1 MYSFITFQFFPS
13 PNSIMNTQ
21 EFEEIYTTFLKRKP
35 NQGDIN
41 AHIHKN
47 KDAFIEDFN
56 NFLVS
61 REAAFKGTIRV
72 IEFDDA
78 EIIDD

>member
-1 MYSFITFQFFPS
+1 MI
-13 PNSIMNTQ
+13 
-21 EFEEIYTTFLKRKP
+21 
-35 NQGDIN
+35 DIIFN
-41 AHIHKN
+41 GCISKEDKN

-61 REAAFKGTIRV
+61 REAAFKGTVRV

-78 EIIDD
+78 KIIDD

>member
-1 MYSFITFQFFPS
+1 MVDIIFNGYI
-13 PNSIMNTQ
+13 SI
-21 EFEEIYTTFLKRKP
+21 E
-35 NQGDIN
+35 D
-41 AHIHKN
+41 KN

-72 IEFDDA
+72 IEFDDP